1 MSLEHM
7 QPQTV
12 RPGASGQKRAWQD
25 VTAGLRQ
32 LRDDWA
38 IFSRNRLAMLGLALI
53 GVFALMAIIHPLL
66 MGTIWPKGIY
76 NPETGYDI
84 NVAPWPAPP
93 GQGHLLG
100 TDALGRDVLSM
111 LLASTRAS
119 FTVAITAALTTA
131 LVSLAIGAV
140 SAYYRGAVDAVFSNI
155 SDALLLLPAPII
167 MVILSSKYYEAI
179 GTVRFGLLYGVL
191 AGAGSAA
198 IVMRSHA
205 LTLMTRPFIDAARV
219 AGARGRYII
228 LRHLVPHMLPLVA
241 VHMMLTVTG
250 AVVADGFIAFFGLR
264 GVRLNWGSMIYN
276 GIAFQVINP
285 TVPWNTIVAPTLA
298 LSLFAAAFYFVARGL
313 HDVSDPRTRGRQ
325 R

>member
-1 MSLEHM
+1 MSLERFHS
-7 QPQTV
+7 QTTPH
-12 RPGASGQKRAWQD
+12 RTELSGGQRAWQN
-25 VTAGLRQ
+25 VAAGLRQ

-38 IFSRNRLAMLGLALI
+38 VFSRNRLAMLGLALI

-84 NVAPWPAPP
+84 NVTPWPAPP

-155 SDALLLLPAPII
+155 SDALLLLPAPI
-167 MVILSSKYYEAI
+167 A
-179 GTVRFGLLYGVL
+179 
-191 AGAGSAA
+191 
-198 IVMRSHA
+198 
-205 LTLMTRPFIDAARV
+205 
-219 AGARGRYII
+219 
-228 LRHLVPHMLPLVA
+228 
-241 VHMMLTVTG
+241 
-250 AVVADGFIAFFGLR
+250 
-264 GVRLNWGSMIYN
+264 
-276 GIAFQVINP
+276 
-285 TVPWNTIVAPTLA
+285 
-298 LSLFAAAFYFVARGL
+298 
-313 HDVSDPRTRGRQ
+313 
-325 R
+325 